1 MRIGILT
8 LHDSINYGAL
18 LQAYALSEVYRSLG
32 HSPVLIDRRRDVA
45 GRALKWEL
53 SSEPFARRLVWF
65 LGVTGVWHEWL
76 RRRRTLRFLRER
88 IGLTPYCFSDW
99 RNAPADLG
107 VDLISVGSD
116 QVWNATIHDPLDYL
130 PGRIPGGVPVIS
142 YAASL
147 GMPCIPAALAGTFR
161 TAVCGM
167 KAVSVRESSSVL
179 LLAEMGV
186 VARHVVDPV
195 ILAGRKVWER
205 LLVGPV
211 VPSRRIF
218 VYLIGAVDAVAEAER
233 LNRMAD
239 ERDVEIDFFAGRML
253 VSPWSR
259 RGRLRLLKNLRRWH
273 RCRRSRR
280 FHLHLADGPEE
291 FVRGIAAADAVIT
304 NSYHALLFAVLFGRN
319 VRYVIPEET
328 TPQAGMMVRIRD
340 YAGDIV
346 RGPLLQPSAEAA
358 FASVSAGEKT
368 SVDTDE
374 LERRRQES
382 LEWIKGVL

>member
-18 LQAYALSEVYRSLG
+18 LQAYALSETYRSLG
-32 HSPVLIDRRRDVA
+32 HSPVLIDRRRDVV

-53 SSEPFARRLVWF
+53 SKEPFARRLVWF
-65 LGVTGVWHEWL
+65 LGATGVWHEWF
-76 RRRRTLRFLRER
+76 RRRRTLRFLRDR
-88 IGLTPYCFSDW
+88 IGLTSYCFSDW

-142 YAASL
+142 YAASI
-147 GMPCIPAALAGTFR
+147 GMPSVPAPLAGEFR
-161 TAVCGM
+161 TAVRGM
-167 KAVSVRESSSVL
+167 KAVSVREKNAVL

-186 VARHVVDPV
+186 VAQHVVDPV
-195 ILAGRKVWER
+195 ILAGRKAWEN
-205 LLVGPV
+205 LLGGPV
-211 VPSRRIF
+211 VPSRRTF

-233 LNRMAD
+233 LNRVAD
-239 ERDVEIDFFAGRML
+239 ERNVEIDFFVGRML
-253 VSPWSR
+253 LSPWSR
-259 RGRLRLLKNLRRWH
+259 RGRMRLLKNLRRWH
-273 RCRRSRR
+273 RCRRSSH

-291 FVRGIAAADAVIT
+291 FVRSIAAADTVIT

-340 YAGDIV
+340 YVDGII
-346 RGPLLQPSAEAA
+346 RGPLLQPSVEAA
-358 FASVSAGEKT
+358 FASAAAGAQT
-368 SVDTDE
+368 SVDADE
-374 LERRRQES
+374 LERRRRES
-382 LEWIKGVL
+382 LEWMKGVL